1 MDRRETERHMG
12 NSTFLLYVNCS
23 IVIGDVTVGFPEYR
37 IHLNYR
43 ILTSFL

>member
-1 MDRRETERHMG
+1 MDRRETEKLMG

-23 IVIGDVTVGFPEYR
+23 IVIADFTVGCPEYR

-43 ILTSFL
+43 ILTSCL